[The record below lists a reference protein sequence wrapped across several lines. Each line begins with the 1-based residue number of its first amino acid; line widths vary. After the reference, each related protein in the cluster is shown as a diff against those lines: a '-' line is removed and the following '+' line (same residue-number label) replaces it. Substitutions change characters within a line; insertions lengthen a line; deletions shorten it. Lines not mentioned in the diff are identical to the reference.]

1 MVDQNQGQ
9 RRGHFHRGRRG
20 SDRRGID
27 RRSQQ
32 PPPQERGGGNQV
44 DVEQIM
50 REIRGRIAQRQ
61 GIDLS
66 NQQIQDLAAR
76 RLESILDPRAI
87 KPSLL
92 DALRRSAGAQAQRAA
107 GKIPNEPAF
116 SFEDTTIYDSHRGL
130 MRFIRRMLNP
140 LLKLF
145 FNPNPLIR
153 ALHIQAKLNV
163 EAAERDAERDRRQTE
178 WNALHYEIVQ
188 RLVTEVSRATLE
200 LQAQSLRVESLD
212 AKVEFNERR
221 VRGIEGSVH
230 RARPQVV
237 PGRPEPSAVSA
248 PAPEAEP
255 ASAEAPVAAPAE
267 SGQTSE
273 SARRRRRRRRGR
285 RSGMGPGEG
294 PPSPSGPR
302 GPGGFGEMA
311 APPRPDVVS
320 MGERRPEE
328 SRASVEH
335 VPDTGI
341 TEAPPVP
348 FERTSA
354 PAPFEHPVPTPFDH
368 APVEHALIEPPPPI
382 EPPSV
387 ELPPME
393 LPPIEHPP
401 MAAAVPEPPPP
412 APAPPAAAE
421 VPPSAP
427 DPDRH
432 EY

>member
-20 SDRRGID
+20 SDRRGMD

-107 GKIPNEPAF
+107 ERVPNEPAF

-153 ALHIQAKLNV
+153 ALHLQARLNV
-163 EAAERDAERDRRQTE
+163 EAAERDAERDERQAE
-178 WNALHYEIVQ
+178 WNALHYKIVQ
-188 RLVTEVSRATLE
+188 RLVTEMSRVTLE
-200 LQAQSLRVESLD
+200 LQSVSMRVESLD
-212 AKVEFNERR
+212 AKVAFNERR

-230 RARPQVV
+230 RSRPQ
-237 PGRPEPSAVSA
+237 GRP
-248 PAPEAEP
+248 AEP
-255 ASAEAPVAAPAE
+255 VGASTVTTSPSVESETAAVEPTA
-267 SGQTSE
+267 T
-273 SARRRRRRRRGR
+273 AAT
-285 RSGMGPGEG
+285 GEG
-294 PPSPSGPR
+294 PPQ
-302 GPGGFGEMA
+302 
-311 APPRPDVVS
+311 
-320 MGERRPEE
+320 
-328 SRASVEH
+328 
-335 VPDTGI
+335 
-341 TEAPPVP
+341 
-348 FERTSA
+348 
-354 PAPFEHPVPTPFDH
+354 
-368 APVEHALIEPPPPI
+368 
-382 EPPSV
+382 PPS
-387 ELPPME
+387 EG
-393 LPPIEHPP
+393 
-401 MAAAVPEPPPP
+401 A
-412 APAPPAAAE
+412 
-421 VPPSAP
+421 
-427 DPDRH
+427 RR
-432 EY
+432 

>member
-9 RRGHFHRGRRG
+9 RRSHFHRGRRG

-27 RRSQQ
+27 RRTQPP

-92 DALRRSAGAQAQRAA
+92 EALRRSAGAQAQRAA
-107 GKIPNEPAF
+107 EKVPNEPAF

-153 ALHIQAKLNV
+153 ALHLQAKLNV

-200 LQAQSLRVESLD
+200 LQALSLRVESLD

-230 RARPQVV
+230 RARPQAA
-237 PGRPEPSAVSA
+237 PGRPIEAPVVTA
-248 PAPEAEP
+248 PAPDTEP
-255 ASAEAPVAAPAE
+255 APGGAPAAAPAE
-267 SGQTSE
+267 GPQTSE

-285 RSGMGPGEG
+285 RSGMGPGDGQQIGG
-294 PPSPSGPR
+294 PPRS
-302 GPGGFGEMA
+302 
-311 APPRPDVVS
+311 DVGSTVEQ
-320 MGERRPEE
+320 GPEE
-328 SRASVEH
+328 SSGPAEH

-341 TEAPPVP
+341 TEAPPMP

-354 PAPFEHPVPTPFDH
+354 PTPFEHPVPTPLDHAPVDH
-368 APVEHALIEPPPPI
+368 APVERA
-382 EPPSV
+382 
-387 ELPPME
+387 
-393 LPPIEHPP
+393 PIEHPP
-401 MAAAVPEPPPP
+401 VVQIEHPPVAAAAPDPPPLPPPP
-412 APAPPAAAE
+412 APEPPAAAE
-421 VPPSAP
+421 APPAAL
-427 DPDRH
+427 DPERH

>member
-107 GKIPNEPAF
+107 EKIPNEPAF

-200 LQAQSLRVESLD
+200 LQALSLRVESLD

-248 PAPEAEP
+248 PAPEAAEP
-255 ASAEAPVAAPAE
+255 ASAEAHVAAPAE
-267 SGQTSE
+267 GPQTSE

-294 PPSPSGPR
+294 PPSPSEPR
-302 GPGGFGEMA
+302 PVGFGEMA
-311 APPRPDVVS
+311 APPRPDVGSTV
-320 MGERRPEE
+320 ERRPEE
-328 SRASVEH
+328 STGPVEH
-335 VPDTGI
+335 LPDTGI

-348 FERTSA
+348 FERASA

-368 APVEHALIEPPPPI
+368 APVELPPIVQIEPPPI
-382 EPPSV
+382 
-387 ELPPME
+387 E

-401 MAAAVPEPPPP
+401 MAAAAAPEPPPP
-412 APAPPAAAE
+412 APEPSAAAEAPPAA
-421 VPPSAP
+421 S

>member
-20 SDRRGID
+20 SDRRGLD

-107 GKIPNEPAF
+107 EKIPNEPAF

-153 ALHIQAKLNV
+153 ALHLQAKLNV

-200 LQAQSLRVESLD
+200 LQALSLRVESLD

-230 RARPQVV
+230 RARPQAV
-237 PGRPEPSAVSA
+237 PGRPEPSAVTA
-248 PAPEAEP
+248 PPVPEAEP
-255 ASAEAPVAAPAE
+255 ASAEASVAATAPAE
-267 SGQTSE
+267 GPHTSE

-285 RSGMGPGEG
+285 RPGMGPGEG
-294 PPSPSGPR
+294 PPSPSEPR
-302 GPGGFGEMA
+302 GPGGFAEMA
-311 APPRPDVVS
+311 APPRPDEGSTV
-320 MGERRPEE
+320 ERRPEE
-328 SRASVEH
+328 STGSIDH

-354 PAPFEHPVPTPFDH
+354 PAPFEHPVPTPLDP
-368 APVEHALIEPPPPI
+368 APVERALVEPPPIVQIEPPPI
-382 EPPSV
+382 E
-387 ELPPME
+387 LA
-393 LPPIEHPP
+393 PIEHPP

-412 APAPPAAAE
+412 APEPPAAAE
-421 VPPSAP
+421 APPSAP

>member
-107 GKIPNEPAF
+107 EKIPNEPAF

-200 LQAQSLRVESLD
+200 LQALSLRVESLD

-230 RARPQVV
+230 RARPQGP

-255 ASAEAPVAAPAE
+255 ASAESPLTAAAE
-267 SGQTSE
+267 GPQTSD

-285 RSGMGPGEG
+285 RAGMGPGEG
-294 PPSPSGPR
+294 HQIAG
-302 GPGGFGEMA
+302 
-311 APPRPDVVS
+311 PPRPDVGS
-320 MGERRPEE
+320 TGERRPEE
-328 SRASVEH
+328 SKGSAEH

-348 FERTSA
+348 FERTAA

-368 APVEHALIEPPPPI
+368 APVERPLIEPPSIEHPPI
-382 EPPSV
+382 V
-387 ELPPME
+387 A
-393 LPPIEHPP
+393 PPIEHPP
-401 MAAAVPEPPPP
+401 MPAAVPESLKAPEPPTV
-412 APAPPAAAE
+412 AE

>member
-1 MVDQNQGQ
+1 MENQGQ

-27 RRSQQ
+27 RRSQPQ
-32 PPPQERGGGNQV
+32 PQERTARDQV

-92 DALRRSAGAQAQRAA
+92 DALRRSAGTPGPRAA
-107 GKIPNEPAF
+107 EKVPNEPAF

-130 MRFIRRMLNP
+130 MRFMRRLLNP
-140 LLKLF
+140 ILKLF

-153 ALHIQAKLNV
+153 ALHIQGKLNV

-188 RLVTEVSRATLE
+188 RLVTEVSRASLE
-200 LQAQSLRVESLD
+200 LQALSLRVESLD
-212 AKVEFNERR
+212 AKVDFNERR

-230 RARPQVV
+230 RTRPQAG
-237 PGRPEPSAVSA
+237 PTRPATEQASIGSPAVEIETVAAEVS
-248 PAPEAEP
+248 PAQ
-255 ASAEAPVAAPAE
+255 AEAL
-267 SGQTSE
+267 TSSD

-285 RSGMGPGEG
+285 RSGTGGEPLQAVG
-294 PPSPSGPR
+294 
-302 GPGGFGEMA
+302 MA
-311 APPRPDVVS
+311 RSETATSAD
-320 MGERRPEE
+320 GERTPVATQAEQ
-328 SRASVEH
+328 

-341 TEAPPVP
+341 YEA
-348 FERTSA
+348 
-354 PAPFEHPVPTPFDH
+354 
-368 APVEHALIEPPPPI
+368 APV
-382 EPPSV
+382 
-387 ELPPME
+387 
-393 LPPIEHPP
+393 
-401 MAAAVPEPPPP
+401 
-412 APAPPAAAE
+412 PAAAE
-421 VPPSAP
+421 PPAISGGEAPAQTPVEQAPATVPSAP
-427 DPDRH
+427 ASIAADERTIPELPADPTDIDRR

>member
-1 MVDQNQGQ
+1 MDQNQGQ

-27 RRSQQ
+27 RRT
-32 PPPQERGGGNQV
+32 PPPPSQERSGGGQV

-61 GIDLS
+61 GVDLS

-92 DALRRSAGAQAQRAA
+92 DALRRSAGTQAQRAA
-107 GKIPNEPAF
+107 EKIPNEPAF

-130 MRFIRRMLNP
+130 MRFIRRLLNP

-163 EAAERDAERDRRQTE
+163 EAAERDVERDRRQTE

-188 RLVTEVSRATLE
+188 RLVTEVSRASLE
-200 LQAQSLRVESLD
+200 LQALSLRIESLD

-230 RARPQVV
+230 RTRPQSER
-237 PGRPEPSAVSA
+237 PLQGDRGRPAEQPLSA
-248 PAPEAEP
+248 
-255 ASAEAPVAAPAE
+255 AAPAE
-267 SGQTSE
+267 SEPAAVEPAAPTEGQPSSE
-273 SARRRRRRRRGR
+273 GARRRRRRRRGR
-285 RSGMGPGEG
+285 RSGTGPGEA
-294 PPSPSGPR
+294 PPMGGMPRPEATAAATAPPTQEPEPPPQPSEPA
-302 GPGGFGEMA
+302 PQSA
-311 APPRPDVVS
+311 API
-320 MGERRPEE
+320 EQ
-328 SRASVEH
+328 

-341 TEAPPVP
+341 YEAPPAPPTAP
-348 FERTSA
+348 FEPLPPARFEQPPPVAFEEA
-354 PAPFEHPVPTPFDH
+354 PAPEPVEQAAMPTPIEE
-368 APVEHALIEPPPPI
+368 APPPVSMEPPPPREERAVAEPGG
-382 EPPSV
+382 EPPSD
-387 ELPPME
+387 ER
-393 LPPIEHPP
+393 
-401 MAAAVPEPPPP
+401 
-412 APAPPAAAE
+412 
-421 VPPSAP
+421 
-427 DPDRH
+427 DK
-432 EY
+432 Y

>member
-1 MVDQNQGQ
+1 
-9 RRGHFHRGRRG
+9 
-20 SDRRGID
+20 
-27 RRSQQ
+27 
-32 PPPQERGGGNQV
+32 
-44 DVEQIM
+44 M

-107 GKIPNEPAF
+107 EKIPNEPAF

-200 LQAQSLRVESLD
+200 LQALSLRVESLD

-237 PGRPEPSAVSA
+237 PGRPEPSAVNV

-255 ASAEAPVAAPAE
+255 ASAEAPVPASAE
-267 SGQTSE
+267 GPQTSE

-285 RSGMGPGEG
+285 RSGIGPGEG
-294 PPSPSGPR
+294 QQ
-302 GPGGFGEMA
+302 MA
-311 APPRPDVVS
+311 GPPRPDVGSAV
-320 MGERRPEE
+320 ERRPEE
-328 SRASVEH
+328 SSVSVEQ

-341 TEAPPVP
+341 SEAPPVP
-348 FERTSA
+348 FERASA
-354 PAPFEHPVPTPFDH
+354 PVPFEHPVPTPLDH
-368 APVEHALIEPPPPI
+368 APVEPPPI
-382 EPPSV
+382 EPPPI
-387 ELPPME
+387 ERPP
-393 LPPIEHPP
+393 LEHPP
-401 MAAAVPEPPPP
+401 MAAAAPEPP
-412 APAPPAAAE
+412 APEPPAATEA
-421 VPPSAP
+421 PPSAP

>member
-107 GKIPNEPAF
+107 EKIPNEPAF

-163 EAAERDAERDRRQTE
+163 EAAERNAERDRRQTE

-200 LQAQSLRVESLD
+200 LQALSLRVESLD
-212 AKVEFNERR
+212 AKVEFNEGR

-230 RARPQVV
+230 RGRPQVV
-237 PGRPEPSAVSA
+237 PGRPEPSVVSA

-255 ASAEAPVAAPAE
+255 ASAEARVAAPVE
-267 SGQTSE
+267 GPQTSE

-294 PPSPSGPR
+294 PPSPPGPR
-302 GPGGFGEMA
+302 GPDGFGEMA
-311 APPRPDVVS
+311 GPPRSD
-320 MGERRPEE
+320 MGSRIERRPEE
-328 SRASVEH
+328 SAESVEH

-348 FERTSA
+348 FERASA
-354 PAPFEHPVPTPFDH
+354 PAPFEHPVPTPLDLT
-368 APVEHALIEPPPPI
+368 PVEPPAGEPRPIERPLIE
-382 EPPSV
+382 
-387 ELPPME
+387 LP
-393 LPPIEHPP
+393 L
-401 MAAAVPEPPPP
+401 MAAAAPEPAPAPEPPP
-412 APAPPAAAE
+412 AAE
-421 VPPSAP
+421 APPSAP

>member
-1 MVDQNQGQ
+1 M
-9 RRGHFHRGRRG
+9 
-20 SDRRGID
+20 D

-107 GKIPNEPAF
+107 EKVPNEPAF

-200 LQAQSLRVESLD
+200 LQALSLRVESLD

-221 VRGIEGSVH
+221 VRGIEGS
-230 RARPQVV
+230 
-237 PGRPEPSAVSA
+237 
-248 PAPEAEP
+248 
-255 ASAEAPVAAPAE
+255 
-267 SGQTSE
+267 
-273 SARRRRRRRRGR
+273 
-285 RSGMGPGEG
+285 
-294 PPSPSGPR
+294 
-302 GPGGFGEMA
+302 
-311 APPRPDVVS
+311 
-320 MGERRPEE
+320 
-328 SRASVEH
+328 
-335 VPDTGI
+335 TG
-341 TEAPPVP
+341 
-348 FERTSA
+348 
-354 PAPFEHPVPTPFDH
+354 
-368 APVEHALIEPPPPI
+368 
-382 EPPSV
+382 
-387 ELPPME
+387 
-393 LPPIEHPP
+393 
-401 MAAAVPEPPPP
+401 
-412 APAPPAAAE
+412 
-421 VPPSAP
+421 
-427 DPDRH
+427 
-432 EY
+432 